1 MPFDVISKHFT
12 QSAANWQWA
21 TVLYVKRPA
30 LLRADLGA
38 IWGGSAL
45 RRQWWTTRRPPVRT
59 RSSTRGPRPCSL
71 ARRPLGVA
79 ALAALGSTAIAS
91 WLTSVAPP
99 VARAPLW
106 NWRAGHFRSLGP
118 GKQLWHGRGGITPAR
133 GDDDLESQRFW
144 VACALALLQSMSM
157 RALSTA
163 TEHALYNTFREL
175 CVGSQY

>member
-1 MPFDVISKHFT
+1 MPFDGTSKHVT

-21 TVLYVKRPA
+21 TVLYVKRLA

-45 RRQWWTTRRPPVRT
+45 RRPWWTTRRPPVRT

-99 VARAPLW
+99 VVRAPLW
-106 NWRAGHFRSLGP
+106 TWRAGHFRSLGP
-118 GKQLWHGRGGITPAR
+118 GKRLWHGRGGITPAR
-133 GDDDLESQRFW
+133 GDDVFRKWSVPFPKPN
-144 VACALALLQSMSM
+144 ACGW
-157 RALSTA
+157 RA
-163 TEHALYNTFREL
+163 R
-175 CVGSQY
+175 

>member
-1 MPFDVISKHFT
+1 MPFDVTSKHVT

-30 LLRADLGA
+30 LLRADLGT

-118 GKQLWHGRGGITPAR
+118 GKRLWHGRGGITPAR
-133 GDDDLESQRFW
+133 GDDVFRKWSVPFSNPNASGW
-144 VACALALLQSMSM
+144 
-157 RALSTA
+157 RA
-163 TEHALYNTFREL
+163 R
-175 CVGSQY
+175 